1 MEEKGM
7 HFPLPKANQQPFETA
22 DSSSEHLYALHASA
36 IFAYVRLYVAS
47 REVAEDLVL
56 DVFLA
61 ALEHPYL
68 LARSEEIQRAWLRKV
83 AHYKI
88 IDYYRLQSRR
98 QFVSLEYVA
107 ETLYEDEALS
117 PEQSALLHEAYEKV
131 VTIVKRLPTFQQ
143 QVVRLRVVYGLRC
156 TEIASVLGKKESTV
170 RTSLARALNAIRR
183 IYEKE

>member
-7 HFPLPKANQQPFETA
+7 HFPVPKVNQQPFENA
-22 DSSSEHLYALHASA
+22 DSSSEQLYALHAPA
-36 IFAYVRLYVAS
+36 IFAYVRLDVAS
-47 REVAEDLVL
+47 REVAEDLVI
-56 DVFLA
+56 DVFLS
-61 ALEHPYL
+61 ALAHSDL
-68 LARSEEIQRAWLRKV
+68 LARSTEIQRAWLRKV

-107 ETLYEDEALS
+107 DTLYEDEALS
-117 PEQSALLHEAYEKV
+117 PEQSALLHEAYEQI

-170 RTSLARALNAIRR
+170 RTSLARALNAIRT